1 MTPLFAERQTDLC
14 TSPSLVV
21 YIVFPLTLIA
31 LAILASTPSSSATL
45 YVLAV
50 FANGFATG
58 AALNYTLAHLLHL
71 TPSHT
76 HYIATSL
83 IATFRGFAG
92 SFGSAVGG
100 GIFTRILRDS
110 LDTHF
115 HERGLGNTKDGLVR
129 RLLGSPA
136 LVDGL
141 DGIEREVAVQGYQDA
156 LRYLWLA
163 AAALAVVVVFI
174 QASTGWKGAKQ
185 EKVLEDEAEEV
196 ESRNQEDS
204 TR

>member
-1 MTPLFAERQTDLC
+1 MTDLY
-14 TSPSLVV
+14 TSPSLIV
-21 YIVFPLTLIA
+21 YVIFPLTLIA

-50 FANGFATG
+50 FTNGFATG

-71 TPSHT
+71 TPSST

-92 SFGSAVGG
+92 SFGSAIGG

-115 HERGLGNTKDGLVR
+115 HEKGFGRSKDGLVR

-136 LVDGL
+136 LVASL
-141 DGIEREVAVQGYQDA
+141 DGMEREVAVQGYQDA
-156 LRYLWLA
+156 LRYLWLT
-163 AAALAVVVVFI
+163 AAALAAAVVLI
-174 QASTGWKGAKQ
+174 QASTGWEGAKQ
-185 EKVLEDEAEEV
+185 EKTLVDEAQEV
-196 ESRNQEDS
+196 ESRNQEDLP
-204 TR
+204 R